1 MTPGHPVADL
11 IFKQLSV
18 ALFGTFATVRDLPTA
33 DLRHALAA
41 LSVFRGPGTVARDV
55 AMQIIR
61 DELAE
66 REGTQ

>member
-1 MTPGHPVADL
+1 MTPGHPTADL
-11 IFKQLSV
+11 IFEQLSGRV
-18 ALFGTFATVRDLPTA
+18 AIAFATVQDLPTA

-61 DELAE
+61 NELAE
-66 REGTQ
+66 REGAQ